1 MNTQEAHV
9 HSSKHREEILKSN
22 QCGCFYCLKTFKPEE
37 IKDWIDEEQT
47 ALCPFCNIDSVI
59 GDNSGAAIDET
70 FLKEMHK
77 DWFDS
82 TQTIRGTKALA
93 EIGVGIAEGRIFCSA
108 QIPPNQQEDML
119 RMVFMPLAFMKPS
132 DRAKMI
138 DRQVAVLFEEVKEAA
153 PMGVNGF
160 PVFMSFQTLNNEEW
174 TIVLS
179 KIKEYD
185 EMKKKLLGE

>member
-59 GDNSGAAIDET
+59 GDNSGVVIDET
-70 FLKEMHK
+70 FLKGMHK

-82 TQTIRGTKALA
+82 TQTIRDAKALA
-93 EIGVGIAEGRIFCSA
+93 KIGVGIAEGRIFCSA
-108 QIPPNQQEDML
+108 QIPPNEQEHML
-119 RMVFMPLAFMKPS
+119 RMVFMPLVFMKPS

-138 DRQVAVLFEEVKEAA
+138 DRQVAILFEEVKEAA

-160 PVFMSFQTLNNEEW
+160 PVFMSFQTLTTEEW